1 MAGSTRWCLSGT
13 RLDGAPDAT
22 NRLYRNKRDGT
33 FEDITERAGVRRTA
47 WSSSVCAG
55 DYDNDGW
62 IDLFVTAYG
71 QNLLYRNRE
80 GRFED
85 VTAAAGLA
93 TTGVRWGSGCSFVD
107 LDRDGRLDLFVANY
121 LKFDRES
128 VPEPGTGPNC
138 LWKGIP
144 VNCGPKGLPTDTNL
158 LYHNDGNGRFSDIS
172 ERSGIARVTG
182 RYSMT
187 AVGADLT
194 DDGWPDIYVASDS
207 TAAILYRN
215 NRDGTFTDIAV
226 ESGTAYSEHGSPQA
240 GMGVAVGDYNGD
252 GRLDLAKTHF
262 SDDIPA
268 LYRNLGKG
276 LFEDAAVAAGLHV
289 QNRYVQ
295 WGTALADF
303 DNDGLADLFYVTG
316 HVYPEIERAAGME
329 GQYPHKGPRIL
340 FRNAGNSRFADVSQR
355 RWARPDHAALEPRRR
370 VRRFRQRR
378 RRRRAGDEHE
388 RAAIAPAQR
397 FTKRGQLDRG
407 GTRGPCIESR
417 CNRLDGDRDSWRPQ
431 ASASR
436 IESIELLLARRSASA
451 LRPRRGHARRRH

>member
-1 MAGSTRWCLSGT
+1 MRATVRCLAVASACAAAGAIGSAQRPNAPASFISFTDVAREAGLVHPSIFGGIDRKRYIIETNGAGVALVDVDRDGWLDALVLSGT

-71 QNLLYRNRE
+71 QNVLYRNRE

-85 VTAAAGLA
+85 ATAAAGLA

-121 LKFDRES
+121 LKFDLKT

-187 AVGADLT
+187 AIAADLT

-207 TAAILYRN
+207 TASILYRN

-268 LYRNLGKG
+268 LYRNQGRVRG
-276 LFEDAAVAAGLHV
+276 CGG
-289 QNRYVQ
+289 R
-295 WGTALADF
+295 G
-303 DNDGLADLFYVTG
+303 
-316 HVYPEIERAAGME
+316 
-329 GQYPHKGPRIL
+329 
-340 FRNAGNSRFADVSQR
+340 RFARSEPLRTVGHRAGRLRQR
-355 RWARPDHAALEPRRR
+355 RPRGSLLRHRARVSGDRARGRHGRAVSTQGPAHPVPQCRQQPLRGRQQRRRAWPDHAALEPRRR

-378 RRRRAGDEHE
+378 
-388 RAAIAPAQR
+388 
-397 FTKRGQLDRG
+397 
-407 GTRGPCIESR
+407 
-417 CNRLDGDRDSWRPQ
+417 
-431 ASASR
+431 
-436 IESIELLLARRSASA
+436 
-451 LRPRRGHARRRH
+451 